1 MLPLTEKEHTF
12 LIAGPVGQIEVKWL
26 RPDATGIFANKSWCA
41 IVCHPNPTRGG
52 DMNNKVVT
60 TLLRTYRDLG
70 IPVFTFNF
78 RGVGNSSGE
87 FDRGI
92 GEREDLRAVVAWCRS
107 QLNPAGL
114 LLAGFSFGSSIAAAV
129 GHQCEDLLHLLLV
142 APPVDR
148 YDYEINHRFAVPVAV
163 VQGGQ
168 DELIPA
174 QQVYDWA
181 ARLQSPLRLVAYEK
195 AGHFFHGFLT
205 ALKRDVSDVLA
216 ERLA

>member
-26 RPDATGIFANKSWCA
+26 RPDAEGIFASKGWCA
-41 IVCHPNPTRGG
+41 VVCHPNPTRGG

-70 IPVFTFNF
+70 ISVLTFNF

-87 FDRGI
+87 FDRGV
-92 GEREDLRAVVAWCRS
+92 GEREDLRAVIALCRS

-129 GHQCEDLLHLLLV
+129 SHQCDGLVHLLLV

-148 YDYEINHRFAVPVAV
+148 YDYEINHRFPVPVTV

-174 QQVYDWA
+174 QQVHDWA
-181 ARLQSPLRLVAYEK
+181 AILHSPLRLVAYEK

-205 ALKRDVSDVLA
+205 DLKRDVSDVLA
-216 ERLA
+216 ETLA

>member
-12 LIAGPVGQIEVKWL
+12 LIAGPAGQIEVKWL
-26 RPDATGIFANKSWCA
+26 RPDPAGIFANKAWSA
-41 IVCHPNPTRGG
+41 IVCHPNPIRGG

-70 IPVFTFNF
+70 IPVVTFNF

-92 GEREDLRAVVAWCRS
+92 GEKEDLRAVIAWCRD
-107 QLNPAGL
+107 QLQPAAL

-129 GHQCEDLLHLLLV
+129 SHTCDDLVHLLLV

-148 YDYEINHRFAVPVAV
+148 YVYEINHRFAVPVTV

-174 QQVYDWA
+174 QQVHDWA
-181 ARLQSPLRLVAYEK
+181 AGLQSPLRLVAYEK

-216 ERLA
+216 ETLA